1 MAQTP
6 VMLCS
11 STVTVCLADAKV
23 QAPPEIDDRHYS
35 QTIKGLM
42 VVVGSAS
49 LVLFWMTVYW
59 SAKAGLWLLSLFG
72 SYGCY
77 ATAVLVV
84 YLVVSFA
91 RAFRA
96 VQPLPHMPAVR
107 DKGVNGI
114 EPVHASKAGP
124 DATAGGSTGNSGSG
138 HASFAS

>member
-1 MAQTP
+1 
-6 VMLCS
+6 
-11 STVTVCLADAKV
+11 
-23 QAPPEIDDRHYS
+23 
-35 QTIKGLM
+35 M

-59 SAKAGLWLLSLFG
+59 SSKAGLWLLSLFG
-72 SYGCY
+72 IYKSY

-96 VQPLPHMPAVR
+96 VQPLPYMPAVC

-114 EPVHASKAGP
+114 ELVHASKAGP
-124 DATAGGSTGNSGSG
+124 DATSGGSTGNDGSG